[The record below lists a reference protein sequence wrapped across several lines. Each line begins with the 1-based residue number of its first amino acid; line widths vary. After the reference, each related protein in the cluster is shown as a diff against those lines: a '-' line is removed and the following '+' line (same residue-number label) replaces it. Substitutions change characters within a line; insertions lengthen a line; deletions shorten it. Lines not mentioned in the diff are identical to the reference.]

1 MTTDAALAGRPP
13 LGLLRILGLVFGMAV
28 VVGGIIGSGIMRAPG
43 LVAQS
48 FTTGPLI
55 LVAWAVG
62 GAAAMLAAMPLVE
75 AGAAVP
81 LAGGPFPIAERAF
94 GRTAGFFTGW
104 MSWLAYTASSAF
116 IASVFGEYVHR
127 LGFLPHLSTNLLA
140 CGLILLVAAINWT
153 GTRISG
159 ASQSIASA
167 AKGAV
172 FIVLIVI
179 LFLSPRSTAPA
190 PAHAVATLAG
200 LSGAIMAVRLIYQT
214 YAGWDAAIYFSEE
227 VQRPDRNVARST
239 FWGIGLCA
247 AVYVLINAA
256 VLHVLSPAQV
266 AGSSLA
272 VGDAAKVSL
281 GPAADLIITGFGLFS
296 LAAIVNLQAMVATR
310 VTYRMARDGSM
321 PTLLGKVAQG
331 GTPRWS
337 LVLHIAV
344 AILFAATGGYES
356 IVKIYAP
363 WTIGSIFV
371 VILSQIRLRYSEP
384 ELARPWRVPLFPVVS
399 FLAALVQGSLLA
411 VVMWDD
417 PRDAALSAV
426 VVLAPIPIYLLAAKR
441 WRASATAAFG

>member
-1 MTTDAALAGRPP
+1 MTDTVPAKAPS
-13 LGLLRILGLVFGMAV
+13 GLLRILGLVFGMAV

-48 FTTGPLI
+48 FTTSPLI
-55 LVAWAVG
+55 LLAWAAG

-75 AGAAVP
+75 AGTAVP

-104 MSWLAYTASSAF
+104 MCWMSYTASSAF

-127 LGFLPHLSTNLLA
+127 LGFLPQLSTNLLA
-140 CGLILLVAAINWT
+140 CALIVVVGAINWT
-153 GTRISG
+153 GTRVSG

-167 AKGAV
+167 LKGLV
-172 FIVLIVI
+172 FVALIAI
-179 LFLSPRSTAPA
+179 LFVSPRSTAPA
-190 PAHAVATLAG
+190 PAHAVAAITG
-200 LSGAIMAVRLIYQT
+200 LGAAIMAVRLIYQT

-247 AVYVLINAA
+247 LVYVLINAA
-256 VLHVLSPAQV
+256 VLHVLTPAQV

-281 GPAADLIITGFGLFS
+281 GPAADLVITGFGLFS

-310 VTYRMARDGSM
+310 ITYRMARDGAL
-321 PTLLGKVAQG
+321 PTLLGRVAPG
-331 GTPRWS
+331 GTPRQS
-337 LVLHIAV
+337 LALHVGV

-356 IVKIYAP
+356 IVRIYAP
-363 WTIGSIFV
+363 WTVGMIFV
-371 VILSQIRLRYSEP
+371 VILSQIRLRFSEP
-384 ELARPWRVPLFPVVS
+384 DLPRPWRVPWFPVTS
-399 FLAALVQGSLLA
+399 IAAALVQGSLLA
-411 VVMWDD
+411 VIMWDD
-417 PRDAALSAV
+417 PKDAALSAI
-426 VVLAPIPIYLLAAKR
+426 VVLAPVPIYLLAARR
-441 WRASATAAFG
+441 WRAAAAKAFG

>member
-1 MTTDAALAGRPP
+1 MTTDVVAERAP

-55 LVAWAVG
+55 LIAWAVG
-62 GAAAMLAAMPLVE
+62 GAVAMLAAMPLVE

-116 IASVFGEYVHR
+116 ISSVFGEYVHR
-127 LGFLPHLSTNLLA
+127 LGFFPHLSTNLLA
-140 CGLILLVAAINWT
+140 CGLILVVAAINWT

-167 AKGAV
+167 LKGAV
-172 FIVLIVI
+172 FIVLIAI
-179 LFLSPRSTAPA
+179 LFVSPRSTAPV
-190 PAHAVATLAG
+190 PVHALAAVTG

-256 VLHVLSPAQV
+256 VLHVLSPEQV

-281 GPAADLIITGFGLFS
+281 GPAADVIITGFGLFS

-321 PTLLGKVAQG
+321 PTLLGKVAKG

-337 LVLHIAV
+337 LMLHIVV

-356 IVKIYAP
+356 IVRIYAP

-371 VILSQIRLRYSEP
+371 VILSQIRLRSSEP
-384 ELARPWRVPLFPVVS
+384 ELARPWRVPFYPLVS
-399 FLAALVQGSLLA
+399 LLAALVQGGLLA

-417 PRDAALSAV
+417 PKDALLSVIV
-426 VVLAPIPIYLLAAKR
+426 VAAPVPIYLFAARR
-441 WRASATAAFG
+441 WRASAAAEFG

>member
-1 MTTDAALAGRPP
+1 MTDAVAARAPA
-13 LGLLRILGLVFGMAV
+13 GLLRILGLVFGMAV

-48 FTTGPLI
+48 FTTAPLI
-55 LVAWAVG
+55 LLAWTVG

-94 GRTAGFFTGW
+94 GRTAGFLTGW

-127 LGFLPHLSTNLLA
+127 LGFFPHLSTNLLA
-140 CGLILLVAAINWT
+140 CALILVVAAINWT

-167 AKGAV
+167 IKGAV
-172 FIVLIVI
+172 FIVLIAI
-179 LFLSPRSTAPA
+179 LFVSPRSTAPVTA
-190 PAHAVATLAG
+190 PATAAITGFSA
-200 LSGAIMAVRLIYQT
+200 AIMAVRLIYQT

-281 GPAADLIITGFGLFS
+281 GPAADLMITGFGLFS

-310 VTYRMARDGSM
+310 VTYRMARDGAM
-321 PTLLGKVAQG
+321 PTLLGRVAAG

-337 LVLHIAV
+337 LILHIAV
-344 AILFAATGGYES
+344 AMLFAATGGYES
-356 IVKIYAP
+356 IVRIYAP
-363 WTIGSIFV
+363 WTIGAIFV

-384 ELARPWRVPLFPVVS
+384 GLARPWRVPLFPVVS
-399 FLAALVQGSLLA
+399 LAAALVQGGLLA
-411 VVMWDD
+411 VVMLDD
-417 PRDAALSAV
+417 PKDAALSLV
-426 VVLAPIPIYLLAAKR
+426 VVLAPAPIYLLAARR
-441 WRASATAAFG
+441 WRAAATSAFG